1 MEVIQEQIAV
11 CDFMVADVTTKNA
24 NVLYE
29 VGLAHA
35 IGRKVLIICQAD
47 PRSAGQHML
56 FDINGK
62 PHVFYSLLQIEEF
75 DQKFERCIKDII
87 RGMQASGE
95 TGSRDPKAGRNL
107 SRLKGARGGIASTL
121 LGKIRRPRSR

>member
-1 MEVIQEQIAV
+1 MEAIQEQIAV

-35 IGRKVLIICQAD
+35 IGRKVLIICQAVN
-47 PRSAGQHML
+47 PRSVGQDML

-62 PHVFYSLLQIEEF
+62 PHVFYSMMKLEDF
-75 DQKFERCIKDII
+75 DQKFDRCIKAI
-87 RGMQASGE
+87 RASL
-95 TGSRDPKAGRNL
+95 A
-107 SRLKGARGGIASTL
+107 
-121 LGKIRRPRSR
+121 